1 MNIKN
6 YSIFGYE
13 KVSKV
18 EFSKTFETIPIKHP
32 LWGPKMNFTT
42 WKSYY
47 TEVLSKN
54 MKLPRGETRTLATR

>member
-18 EFSKTFETIPIKHP
+18 EFSKTFETIPIKHV
-32 LWGPKMNFTT
+32 G
-42 WKSYY
+42 
-47 TEVLSKN
+47 SKN
-54 MKLPRGETRTLATR
+54 EFHNMEKAIILKYFLKI